1 MTDVRKEYS
10 NALFRLAQEE
20 KLCGVILSDVK
31 YLDSVFNENP
41 AYYKLL
47 GAPNI
52 KRDERI
58 SLLDAAF
65 SQNINIYTLNFLK
78 IMIER
83 GYFCYVKECFDEY
96 IELYN
101 KAHNIEVI
109 TAITPV
115 PLSAMQKEKLTAALA
130 GKLSKNIEL
139 NEKIEPS
146 LIGGIRL
153 EMKSKLIDS
162 SVKSRLESIRAALN
176 STVL

>member
-20 KLCGVILSDVK
+20 ELCGVILDDIK
-31 YLDSVFNENP
+31 FLKSVFNDNP
-41 AYYKLL
+41 GYYNLL
-47 GAPNI
+47 SAPNI

-58 SLLDAAF
+58 SLIDEAF

-78 IMIER
+78 IMVEQ
-83 GYFCYVKECFDEY
+83 GYFYNVKECFDEY

-101 KAHNIEVI
+101 KANNIEVI
-109 TAITPV
+109 TAVTPV
-115 PLSAMQKEKLTAALA
+115 PLSAAQKEKLKDTLA
-130 GKLSKNIEL
+130 NKLSKNIEL
-139 NEKIEPS
+139 IEKTDPS

-153 EMKSKLIDS
+153 EMKSRLIDS
-162 SVKSRLESIRAALN
+162 SINSRLDGIRAALN